1 VLGYQQNGNT
11 VPDHTPPLDG
21 EGSATKV
28 RSWNDWDAHWS
39 TLLDGSAFEDLPR
52 ASVPIPAMYLPFFE
66 NWPSD
71 LRRGYKFSNYPIAK
85 TEEEY
90 TDIVRRHALEA
101 SPIEDAFTKEYQD
114 RYSAVVEEFA
124 KHIRQRGWKNSRYFV
139 YFNNK
144 YYWKRPSQ
152 GGQGSSWWLLDEPN
166 HRDDVRANSFLA
178 YLTKRNLGKYPDVPI
193 LLRTDISRVEWIRDL
208 MAGQID
214 LNCISKR
221 FFDKNRYLQDD
232 RYRFGTEYWNYAS
245 TNHPRTTNVSM
256 RAWCWRV
263 WLNGGDGLLPWNA
276 VRGAAAWDR
285 AEPLTV
291 FYPGT
296 KFRKNEPF
304 ASLRLKAYRRGQQD
318 IEYLVALAQQRG
330 WGRDAVTVAIEKAL
344 DFSASVS
351 TTSEEDAG
359 TIDFRGVKDAQLDE
373 LRLRAAQAIR

>member
-1 VLGYQQNGNT
+1 MRTG
-11 VPDHTPPLDG
+11 PHFWMAPC
-21 EGSATKV
+21 
-28 RSWNDWDAHWS
+28 
-39 TLLDGSAFEDLPR
+39 
-52 ASVPIPAMYLPFFE
+52 
-66 NWPSD
+66 
-71 LRRGYKFSNYPIAK
+71 
-85 TEEEY
+85 
-90 TDIVRRHALEA
+90 
-101 SPIEDAFTKEYQD
+101 SPICHARRCRSRRCICPFSKIGLAICVAATDSTIIRLRKQRKNIATSSRGTRWQRRRLKKH
-114 RYSAVVEEFA
+114 SARNIRTGTQRWLRSSRD
-124 KHIRQRGWKNSRYFV
+124 HIRQRGWKNTNYLV

-152 GGQGSSWWLLDEPN
+152 GGRGISWWLLDEPN

-178 YLTKRNLGKYPDVPI
+178 YLTKRNLDKYPDVPI

-232 RYRFGTEYWNYAS
+232 RYRFGKEYWNYAS
-245 TNHPRTTNVSM
+245 TNHPRDTNVSM

-296 KFRKNEPF
+296 KFGKNEPF
-304 ASLRLKAYRRGQQD
+304 GSLRLKAYRRGQQD
-318 IEYLVALAQQRG
+318 IEYLMLLAQQRG
-330 WGRDAVTVAIEKAL
+330 WDRDAVTVAMGKAL
-344 DFSASVS
+344 DLSGTVDA
-351 TTSEEDAG
+351 TSEEDAG
-359 TIDFRGVKDAQLDE
+359 TVGFRNVKDAQLDE
-373 LRLRAAQAIR
+373 FRLRAAQAVR